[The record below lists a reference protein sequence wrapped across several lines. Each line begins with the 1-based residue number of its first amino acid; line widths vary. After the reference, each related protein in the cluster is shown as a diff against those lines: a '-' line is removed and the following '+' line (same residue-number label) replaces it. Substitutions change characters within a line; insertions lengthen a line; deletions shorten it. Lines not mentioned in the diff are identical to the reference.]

1 MNSERRRELLQLVT
15 FNKTCFH
22 SLELLRRWFLFFLFF
37 YSYAL
42 FKQWYSLYSTR
53 PLCYREAA
61 DRVKRNLSSPVVC
74 WRIWFSRAGFK
85 LLPGSK
91 PGRTSVAAI
100 RSQTWNVS
108 SGMRWKRC
116 VGCRGTCTTAL
127 LTREFYAFCALLGTD
142 GGTNACDYTFHRA
155 QWYAYLCLSRKKN
168 KKKKGKKG
176 PMWCSLS
183 SVLMYNQTVFFGM
196 KSLEAQKKESM
207 LLRIKKEVQI
217 DHRWFQCMWFVLWNI
232 WRKLFFNP
240 EVSNRAPRFAA
251 GSSPNQTL
259 QQMMSQITSSRPDW
273 SVEPPLDHFFWCIA
287 SHPCSLS
294 PKKLPSRARTF
305 LA

>member
-37 YSYAL
+37 YSHAL

-74 WRIWFSRAGFK
+74 WRIWFSRAGLK

-100 RSQTWNVS
+100 HSQTWNVS
-108 SGMRWKRC
+108 SGAVETVRR
-116 VGCRGTCTTAL
+116 
-127 LTREFYAFCALLGTD
+127 
-142 GGTNACDYTFHRA
+142 
-155 QWYAYLCLSRKKN
+155 LSRHMHSRSANVLCILCTPGHRWWNKRLWLYFSSSTVICIFMSFPKK
-168 KKKKGKKG
+168 KQKKKGKKG

-183 SVLMYNQTVFFGM
+183 SVLMYNQTVFFWDEIIG
-196 KSLEAQKKESM
+196 STKK
-207 LLRIKKEVQI
+207 RINAFKNKK
-217 DHRWFQCMWFVLWNI
+217 RG
-232 WRKLFFNP
+232 
-240 EVSNRAPRFAA
+240 SNR
-251 GSSPNQTL
+251 S
-259 QQMMSQITSSRPDW
+259 QMI
-273 SVEPPLDHFFWCIA
+273 SVHVVCFVEHLAEAFF
-287 SHPCSLS
+287 
-294 PKKLPSRARTF
+294 
-305 LA
+305 

>member
-1 MNSERRRELLQLVT
+1 MNSERRRELLRLVT

-22 SLELLRRWFLFFLFF
+22 SLELLQRWFLFFLFF

-74 WRIWFSRAGFK
+74 WRIWFSRAGLK

-100 RSQTWNVS
+100 HSQTWNIS
-108 SGMRWKRC
+108 SGAVETVRR
-116 VGCRGTCTTAL
+116 
-127 LTREFYAFCALLGTD
+127 
-142 GGTNACDYTFHRA
+142 
-155 QWYAYLCLSRKKN
+155 LSRHMHSRSANAGVLCILCTPGHRWWNKRLWLYFSSSTVICIFMSFPRKKT
-168 KKKKGKKG
+168 KKKGKERTHV
-176 PMWCSLS
+176 MFAFICADVQSNS
-183 SVLMYNQTVFFGM
+183 FFGDEIFG
-196 KSLEAQKKESM
+196 STEKESM

-273 SVEPPLDHFFWCIA
+273 SVKPPLDHFFWCIA